1 MLGDIDLNFGIWVY
15 SDELQ
20 IKFTFRSSPMIF
32 GRVNFGPW
40 TLKFGQIFSCHH
52 FFSLC
57 LEILSWFLVYD
68 LWVYNDELQIK
79 FTFRSGPMTFGWVMV
94 LELKFGQIFSCHHF
108 FSRCLVILT
117 WFLAYECIM
126 MNYRSSLHFVPV
138 QWFLIKLIM
147 ALGLWN
153 LAKYLVVSTF
163 FRYAWRYWP
172 DFWYMTYE
180 CIMMSY
186 RSSLHFVPVQW
197 FLVELWPLDFEIW
210 PNI

>member
-32 GRVNFGPW
+32 G
-40 TLKFGQIFSCHH
+40 
-52 FFSLC
+52 
-57 LEILSWFLVYD
+57 
-68 LWVYNDELQIK
+68 WVI
-79 FTFRSGPMTFGWVMV
+79 V

-108 FSRCLVILT
+108 FSQCLVILT

-138 QWFLIKLIM
+138 QWFLVELIM

-153 LAKYLVVSTF
+153 LAKYLVVSTY